1 MRGVG
6 VLPCSPSPFAF
17 GVCLNGLHSY
27 NSMAPTLFS
36 EAEAVPNWVSSVKW
50 DAVKECSASSDYV
63 KRVVGALKAL
73 SKKLAQLVG
82 D

>member
-1 MRGVG
+1 
-6 VLPCSPSPFAF
+6 
-17 GVCLNGLHSY
+17 
-27 NSMAPTLFS
+27 MAPTLFS